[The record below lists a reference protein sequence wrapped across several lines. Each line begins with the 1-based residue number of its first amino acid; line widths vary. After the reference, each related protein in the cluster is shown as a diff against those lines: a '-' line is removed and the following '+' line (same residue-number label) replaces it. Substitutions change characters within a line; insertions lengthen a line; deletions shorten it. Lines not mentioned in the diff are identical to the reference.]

1 MDNHLI
7 FWVIFAVVVSV
18 MFYVD
23 LYRTEHRKG
32 KVGIKAS
39 LMWSGIWIG
48 AALLFNLA
56 IYLFMEQGH
65 SLSVEFLTG
74 YIIEKSLS
82 VDNLFIFIM
91 IFKVMGIHEAN
102 QPHVLKW
109 GILSAI
115 VMRVIFILAGV
126 ALVNMFHPIIYIFGI
141 LLFYASYKMAFGG
154 EGEINLEHNPVF
166 RFASK
171 RFNLVSKYNGKKFF
185 IKQNGKRY
193 VTPLFLTFLLIE
205 SADLIFAVDSIPAV
219 IAITKDVFVIITS
232 NIFAILGLRALYFAL
247 AGIVKL
253 FTYLKY
259 GVAVILFFVGIKMVL
274 SDIFPIPTEL
284 SLIFIVFCL
293 AASIIL
299 SLAFPPKGNEARQ

>member
-1 MDNHLI
+1 MDNHFL
-7 FWVIFAVVVSV
+7 FWVIFALVVSV

-56 IYLFMEQGH
+56 IFLFMQNGRVL
-65 SLSVEFLTG
+65 SLEFLAG

-82 VDNLFIFIM
+82 VDNLFVFIM
-91 IFKVMGIHEAN
+91 IFKVMGIHEVN

-115 VMRVIFILAGV
+115 VMRIIFILVGV
-126 ALVNMFHPIIYIFGI
+126 ALVSLFHPVIYIFGI
-141 LLFYASYKMAFGG
+141 LLFYASFKMAFGG
-154 EGEINLEHNPVF
+154 EGQINLEHNPLF
-166 RFASK
+166 KFASK
-171 RFNLVSKYNGKKFF
+171 RFNLVTKYNGKKFF
-185 IKQNGKRY
+185 IKQNGKTH

-219 IAITKDVFVIITS
+219 IAITKDVFIIITS

-253 FTYLKY
+253 FGYLKY
-259 GVAVILFFVGIKMVL
+259 GVAVILFFVGVKMVL
-274 SDIFPIPTEL
+274 SDVYPIPTEI
-284 SLIFIVFCL
+284 SLLFIVFCL
-293 AASIIL
+293 AASVIL
-299 SLAFPPKGNEARQ
+299 SLALPPKVKPES

>member
-1 MDNHLI
+1 MDTHFI
-7 FWVIFAVVVSV
+7 FWVIFAVVVSA

-23 LYRTEHRKG
+23 LYATEHRQG
-32 KVGIKAS
+32 TVGIKTS

-56 IYLFMEQGH
+56 IYLFMEGGH
-65 SLSVEFLTG
+65 SKSLEFLAG

-82 VDNLFIFIM
+82 VDNLFVFIM
-91 IFKVMGIHEAN
+91 IFKVMGIEEKN

-115 VMRVIFILAGV
+115 VMRIVFILAGV
-126 ALVNMFHPIIYIFGI
+126 ALISLFHPVIYIFGI
-141 LLFYASYKMAFGG
+141 LLFYAAYKMAFGG
-154 EGEINLEHNPVF
+154 EEKINLEHNPLF
-166 RFASK
+166 RFASRK
-171 RFNLVSKYNGKKFF
+171 FNLVSNYNGKKFF
-185 IKQNGKRY
+185 VKQQGKTY
-193 VTPLFLTFLLIE
+193 ITPLFLTFLLIE

-219 IAITKDVFVIITS
+219 IAITKDIFVIITS
-232 NIFAILGLRALYFAL
+232 NIFAVLGLRALYFAL

-259 GVAVILFFVGIKMVL
+259 GVAVILFYVGVKMIL
-274 SDIFPIPTEL
+274 SDIHPIPTEI
-284 SLIFIVFCL
+284 SLLLIVFFL

-299 SLAFPPKGNEARQ
+299 SLVFPKKEEPER